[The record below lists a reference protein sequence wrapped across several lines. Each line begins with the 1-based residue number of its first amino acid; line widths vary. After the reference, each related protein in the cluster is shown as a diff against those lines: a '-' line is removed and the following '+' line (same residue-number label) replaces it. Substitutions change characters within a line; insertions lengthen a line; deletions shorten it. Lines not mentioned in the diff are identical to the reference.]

1 MLPCRLSKLEPAAL
15 RLRMTQGVEWPDRS
29 RPASDQ
35 GPVAI
40 CIPASGPPRFGIARK
55 LRRVRRRISFQP
67 LLWPMEQVMKCSR
80 SIERDQQ
87 KWKPVLPDK
96 RLRLSRDRALIFL
109 KERMI
114 FSPNRSLFGGSCA
127 TEPRL
132 FSHIKV
138 FARFVEQNAHN
149 RAPCPSVNSERG
161 QSEGASGVG
170 SVIVK
175 EGVAPG
181 GFIPRS
187 RDAHKVGP

>member
-40 CIPASGPPRFGIARK
+40 CIPASGRPRFGIARK

-114 FSPNRSLFGGSCA
+114 FSSNRS
-127 TEPRL
+127 R
-132 FSHIKV
+132 
-138 FARFVEQNAHN
+138 FADHALRN
-149 RAPCPSVNSERG
+149 RDY
-161 QSEGASGVG
+161 
-170 SVIVK
+170 SVISKCLPDSWSKMHIIVRP
-175 EGVAPG
+175 VH
-181 GFIPRS
+181 R
-187 RDAHKVGP
+187 